1 MPQVV
6 VRNDYSNKV
15 EFIMHFVEIM
25 QLSDKQLSMLI
36 NRLMSYEMER
46 SND

>member
-6 VRNDYSNKV
+6 VKNDYSNKV

-25 QLSDKQLSMLI
+25 SLSDKQLSMLI
-36 NRLMSYEMER
+36 NRLMSFEEER
-46 SND
+46 YND